1 MSIFISGSMA
11 YDRIM
16 TFPGLFED
24 HILPD
29 KLHIINVS
37 FMIDR
42 VEERCGGTA
51 GNIAYGLALLEQ
63 KPTVLASVG
72 SDFYRYEKKWKELGL
87 SPQGIRVVEDE
98 FTALAFITTD
108 LSDNQITGFCASAMK
123 FPCDYKFEGLN
134 SSSDYAVIAAGNI
147 DDMLAYPALYRKAGV
162 RFIYDPSQQMP
173 MLSGE
178 QLEDGIKG
186 SHIFISNDY
195 ELQMA
200 MNATGRSKE
209 ELLEL
214 AENIVTTLGAQG
226 CILMNKNGETHVPAV
241 QTDAVVD
248 PTGAGDALRSGLL
261 YGLHT
266 GKSLEESLQLG
277 TVVSSFCIE
286 HYGTQE
292 YKFNLDTYMDRYNKA
307 FGKD

>member
-51 GNIAYGLALLEQ
+51 GNIAYGLALLGQ
-63 KPTVLASVG
+63 NPIALASVG
-72 SDFYRYEKKWKELGL
+72 NDFYRYEKKWNQLGL
-87 SPQGIRVVEDE
+87 STQGLRVVEDE
-98 FTALAFITTD
+98 FTALGFITTD
-108 LSDNQITGFCASAMK
+108 QADNQITGFCASAMK
-123 FPCDYKFEGLN
+123 FPCQYNFEKLDPKR
-134 SSSDYAVIAAGNI
+134 DYAVIAAGNVH
-147 DDMLAYPALYRKAGV
+147 DMLEYPKTYRAAGV

-178 QLEDGIKG
+178 QLEDGIRG
-186 SHIFISNDY
+186 SYMFISNDY
-195 ELQMA
+195 ELQMM
-200 MNATGRSKE
+200 MNATGRSKD

-214 AENIVTTLGAQG
+214 TGNIVTTLGDQG
-226 CILMNKNGETHVPAV
+226 CFLLNGDGQIHVPAV
-241 QTDAVVD
+241 QTEAVVD

-261 YGLHT
+261 YGLHN
-266 GKSLEESLQLG
+266 GKSLVESLQLG
-277 TVVSSFCIE
+277 TVVSSFCVE

-292 YKFNLDTYMDRYNKA
+292 YKFDLASYMERYNKV
-307 FGKD
+307 FGDI

>member
-63 KPTVLASVG
+63 KPLVLASVG
-72 SDFYRYEKKWKELGL
+72 SDFHRYEKKWQELGL
-87 SPQGIRVVEDE
+87 STQGIRVVEDE
-98 FTALAFITTD
+98 LTALAFITTD
-108 LSDNQITGFCASAMK
+108 LSDNQITGFCPAAMK
-123 FPCDYKFEGLN
+123 LPCQYKFERFNPG
-134 SSSDYAVIAAGNI
+134 SDYAIIAAGNL
-147 DDMLAYPALYRKAGV
+147 DDMLEYPGLYRQAGV

-173 MLSGE
+173 VLSGE

-186 SHIFISNDY
+186 SYIFVSNDY
-195 ELQMA
+195 ELQML

-209 ELLEL
+209 DLLEL
-214 AENIVTTLGAQG
+214 TENIVTTLGDQG
-226 CILMNKNGETHVPAV
+226 CFLLNRNGEVHVPAV
-241 QTDAVVD
+241 RTEAVVD

-266 GKSLEESLQLG
+266 GKSLVESLQLG

-292 YKFNLDTYMDRYNKA
+292 YKFNLDSYMERYNKV
-307 FGKD
+307 FGNI